1 MLTTPC
7 HDLTMSRYRRLKHP
21 GATLFLTV
29 NLFDRGSDLL
39 TRHIDILRDVA
50 RRTKA
55 DKPFAIDAWVVL
67 PDHMHCVW
75 TLPEGD
81 TDYSNRVGMLKARF
95 TRELGKLGMVPGR
108 SGDSPTPLA
117 NPYGAVG
124 GRAKERGGS
133 LTRRV
138 GRSPDLRDNAA
149 QTRWD
154 ESPVWQKRFWEHHIR
169 DEDDYRAHM
178 RYCWINPVNH
188 GLVERPE
195 DWEYSSYRKETDGE
209 LK

>member
-1 MLTTPC
+1 
-7 HDLTMSRYRRLKHP
+7 MSMYRRLKHP

-39 TRHIDILRDVA
+39 TRHIDILRDAA

-75 TLPEGD
+75 TLPEAD
-81 TDYSNRVGMLKARF
+81 ADYSNRVGMLKARF
-95 TRELGKLGMVPGR
+95 SRELRRSGHAPTPPVGAFGAHGVVAGR
-108 SGDSPTPLA
+108 SRTQDD
-117 NPYGAVG
+117 
-124 GRAKERGGS
+124 K
-133 LTRRV
+133 RV
-138 GRSPDLRDNAA
+138 GAGPDH
-149 QTRWD
+149 QKD
-154 ESPVWQKRFWEHHIR
+154 EAPIWQKRFWEHHIR

-178 RYCWINPVNH
+178 RYCWINPVKH
-188 GLVERPE
+188 GLVERVE

-209 LK
+209 LIV